1 MNHCYALP
9 LTIII
14 DVIVID
20 TKIIVIDSDI
30 HIALWYL
37 YIVSYNV

>member
-20 TKIIVIDSDI
+20 IDSDI